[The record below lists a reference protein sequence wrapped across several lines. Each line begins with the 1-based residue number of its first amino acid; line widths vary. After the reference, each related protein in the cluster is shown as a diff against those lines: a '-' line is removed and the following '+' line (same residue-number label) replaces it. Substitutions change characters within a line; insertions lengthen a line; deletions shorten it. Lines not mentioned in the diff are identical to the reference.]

1 MIVGRPGVVSDLDV
15 ASPDGHDGAMLPPPQ
30 TPPPPAPRGPNPGS
44 VSASR
49 FPLLRYWP
57 LIVALMVAAVVY
69 LAPTLEDARS
79 EAKPSW
85 RFEIGICSEDGYSGR
100 FYNLG
105 DNTVSGSLW
114 ATASIGG
121 TEAGRDYEVIA
132 NLPPGE
138 SEGVEFSWVLDQR
151 PSSCAIDGFDPQR

>member
-1 MIVGRPGVVSDLDV
+1 MGWPGVVSDLDDGL
-15 ASPDGHDGAMLPPPQ
+15 PDGHDGAMLPPPQ
-30 TPPPPAPRGPNPGS
+30 IQPPPPT
-44 VSASR
+44 SR
-49 FPLLRYWP
+49 FPLSRYWP
-57 LIVALMVAAVVY
+57 LIVGVLVAAVVY
-69 LAPTLEDARS
+69 LAPTLRDART

-85 RFEIGICSEDGYSGR
+85 RFEVGTCDEDGYSGR
-100 FYNLG
+100 FYNTG
-105 DNTVSGSLW
+105 DDPVSGRLW